1 MFNFVKNRTAFFA
14 NLGDALAEKKEN
26 QLFSWGRPINYDID
40 MGYHRQLSSHNC
52 KTRGTQT

>member
-40 MGYHRQLSSHNC
+40 MGF
-52 KTRGTQT
+52 KPF